1 MLLAA
6 AAAAAALF
14 FAIASDFRAAASAAA
29 AAARHACCVC
39 VSFFFSYI
47 TLTLHARCTDHIPN
61 VENSRTMMFLLY
73 APSFVLRHHHFVLLD
88 GIDRAVV
95 CILGGARKAM
105 S

>member
-1 MLLAA
+1 MLLLLLLLCFLLLLLIFVLLLQLLLPLHVMLVA
-6 AAAAAALF
+6 F
-14 FAIASDFRAAASAAA
+14 VFP
-29 AAARHACCVC
+29 
-39 VSFFFSYI
+39 FFFSYI

-95 CILGGARKAM
+95 CILGGARKAI

>member
-1 MLLAA
+1 MLLA

-14 FAIASDFRAAASAAA
+14 FAIDSHFRAAASAAA
-29 AAARHACCVC
+29 AAERHSCCVC

-73 APSFVLRHHHFVLLD
+73 AASFVLRHHHFVLLD

>member
-1 MLLAA
+1 MLFA

-29 AAARHACCVC
+29 AAARHSCCLC
-39 VSFFFSYI
+39 VSFSFAYI

>member
-1 MLLAA
+1 MLVLQ
-6 AAAAAALF
+6 LLLPLHVMLVVF
-14 FAIASDFRAAASAAA
+14 VFP
-29 AAARHACCVC
+29 
-39 VSFFFSYI
+39 FFFSYI

-88 GIDRAVV
+88 GIDRAAV

>member
-1 MLLAA
+1 MLL
-6 AAAAAALF
+6 LLPLLWF
-14 FAIASDFRAAASAAA
+14 LLLLLIVVLLLQLLLPLHVMLVVFVFP
-29 AAARHACCVC
+29 
-39 VSFFFSYI
+39 FFSYI

-95 CILGGARKAM
+95 CILGGARKAI

>member
-1 MLLAA
+1 MLL
-6 AAAAAALF
+6 LLLLLCF
-14 FAIASDFRAAASAAA
+14 LLLLLIFVLLLQLLLPLHVMLVVF
-29 AAARHACCVC
+29 VFP
-39 VSFFFSYI
+39 FFFSYI

-73 APSFVLRHHHFVLLD
+73 APSFVLRHHNLVLLD
-88 GIDRAVV
+88 GIDRAVF

>member
-1 MLLAA
+1 MLL
-6 AAAAAALF
+6 LLLLLCF
-14 FAIASDFRAAASAAA
+14 LLLLLIFVLLLQLLLPLHVIPVVF
-29 AAARHACCVC
+29 VFP
-39 VSFFFSYI
+39 FFFSYT

-73 APSFVLRHHHFVLLD
+73 AASFVLRHHHFVLLD

>member
-1 MLLAA
+1 MLL

-39 VSFFFSYI
+39 GSLFF
-47 TLTLHARCTDHIPN
+47 TCTDHIPN

>member
-6 AAAAAALF
+6 APAAALF
-14 FAIASDFRAAASAAA
+14 FAIASDCRAAASAAA
-29 AAARHACCVC
+29 AAARHSCCVC
-39 VSFFFSYI
+39 VSLFFSYI

-73 APSFVLRHHHFVLLD
+73 AASFVLRHHHFVLLD

-95 CILGGARKAM
+95 CILGGACKAM

>member
-1 MLLAA
+1 MPQPCDSWAEPAEDFPQHKQPEGIRTLARTT
-6 AAAAAALF
+6 F
-14 FAIASDFRAAASAAA
+14 PMGG
-29 AAARHACCVC
+29 ARRRLPLAQA
-39 VSFFFSYI
+39 
-47 TLTLHARCTDHIPN
+47 TARKTHDGTDHIPN